1 LSFAGLY
8 RFEEFELDLS
18 RRTLVRDG
26 ALLPLSPKV
35 FEVLTHLV
43 ANPGRVVT
51 KEELLKAIWPNS
63 FVEEANLSQHIYS
76 LRKALSDRAACIVT
90 IPGRG
95 YQFTAKV
102 QAQSATELVPARLA
116 KEIPGQRL
124 REGTH
129 MFVVQSALPAAE
141 PIGKLTTE
149 DHETKASS
157 TEEAGVSPAES
168 LGEGNAGILPPS
180 GQQQRRIP
188 AQSIARLLAGAA
200 VLFGLAFM
208 GYKIAERRN
217 KPPFEHFTIQKVTA
231 SQHVA
236 LAAVSPDGSYLA
248 SVVLDP
254 QGAQSLWVHHIP
266 TGSERPI
273 LQDAAF
279 NYLDIVFSEDGSYIY
294 FRTVA
299 QGKRP
304 LQRGDLYR
312 IPVFGGQPVR
322 VVEDV
327 DAPISFIKKGQR
339 LCLYRQHESD
349 YQFIDASLE
358 GGDEHVLVTARTPF
372 PVEAAC
378 APDGKRAVVEDN
390 LGNVET
396 LDFAS
401 GSKRMLLSSATLGGW
416 LYQLHWDPTGR
427 WLLATR
433 KKTSSLFLGQIV
445 SLSYPGGV
453 LRPITSDLSDY
464 AGVSLTADAKTIA
477 TVKKDRN
484 LEFEEFSLAEPT
496 LMREHGPRGL
506 RWFVWLDEN
515 KILASDEQ
523 SALRAVDLR
532 TDTDTRLTGKDHFFV
547 QPALCTAD
555 KLVASGVNPD
565 GSTASIYNMRLDGGM
580 LIQMSPGPL
589 DIFPECTSDG
599 RWLFFTDNRD
609 PAQPGLMRLSLTG
622 GGKQKALSGWWFDLS
637 SDGKLLATASNGQF
651 SAVAA
656 PSRLEIFS
664 TETLQKVQSL
674 PFPTDADA
682 WVAFSTDQKSIFY
695 SIRKAGG
702 STIWR
707 QPLDST
713 SPVKIASISGKLVDW
728 IRPSPDGTRLG
739 FISEAPQSSTVFL
752 RDAR

>member
-1 LSFAGLY
+1 VSFAGLY

-18 RRTLVRDG
+18 RRTFARDG
-26 ALLPLSPKV
+26 ALLPLSPKA

-51 KEELLKAIWPNS
+51 KEELLKAVWPNS
-63 FVEEANLSQHIYS
+63 FVEEANLSQQIYS

-102 QAQSATELVPARLA
+102 QAQSASELAPERQAM
-116 KEIPGQRL
+116 EISGQRL

-129 MFVVQSALPAAE
+129 LFVVQSALPAVE
-141 PIGKLTTE
+141 PMGKLTTE

-157 TEEAGVSPAES
+157 PEVAGVSPAES
-168 LGEGNAGILPPS
+168 LGDGNGGILPS
-180 GQQQRRIP
+180 SRQQRHSFW
-188 AQSIARLLAGAA
+188 QSIARLLAGAA

-208 GYKIAERRN
+208 GYKIAQRRS

-231 SQHVA
+231 NQHVA

-248 SVVLDP
+248 SVVEDAH
-254 QGAQSLWVHHIP
+254 GAQSLWVHHLP

-279 NYLDIVFSEDGSYIY
+279 KYLDIVFSEDGSYIY

-299 QGKRP
+299 QGQRP
-304 LQRGDLYR
+304 PQRGDLNR
-312 IPVFGGQPVR
+312 IPVFGGRPVR

-339 LCLYRQHESD
+339 LCLYRQQESD

-372 PVEAAC
+372 PLEAVC

-401 GSKRMLLSSATLGGW
+401 GSKRMLISSATLGGS
-416 LYQLHWDPTGR
+416 LYQLRWDPTGR
-427 WLLATR
+427 WLLATL
-433 KKTSSLFLGQIV
+433 KKTSSLFLDQIV

-453 LRPITSDLSDY
+453 LRPITNDLSDY
-464 AGVSLTADAKTIA
+464 VGVSLTADAKTIA
-477 TVKKDRN
+477 TVKRDRN
-484 LEFEEFSLAEPT
+484 LEFEEFSLSEPT

-506 RWFVWLDEN
+506 RWFVWLGED

-532 TDTDTRLTGKDHFFV
+532 TDSDTRLTGKDHFFL

-555 KLVASGVNPD
+555 KLVVSGVNPD
-565 GSTASIYNMRLDGGM
+565 GSTLSIYSIRLDGGM
-580 LIQMSPGPL
+580 LTRMSPGPL

-609 PAQPGLMRLSLTG
+609 PAQPGLMRLSLQG
-622 GGKQKALSGWWFDLS
+622 EGKQKASTGWWFDLS
-637 SDGKLLATASNGQF
+637 SDGKLLATTSKGEFNAIP
-651 SAVAA
+651 A
-656 PSRLEIFS
+656 PSRLEIFF

-695 SIRKAGG
+695 SVRKAGG

-713 SPVKIASISGKLVDW
+713 SPVKIATISGKVVEW
-728 IRPSPDGTRLG
+728 IRPSPDGTKIG
-739 FISEAPQSSTVFL
+739 FISEAPRSSTVFL